1 MEENRYFQ
9 EALAGFTHEAASG
22 GAIRHLAD
30 RGYTVGQIVE
40 RLDFPTPVE
49 RVRREVWERLLDTGA
64 ILREEPGAG
73 VRKEKASYV
82 REYDRYGKVTFRRV
96 VESEGNPADLAVE
109 RWTER
114 EAVYRTPDA
123 VRQRDPSQ
131 RRLSEDYGNVCK
143 MADSGETKD
152 VSAGGI
158 SVEELMELLK
168 AKTKENG
175 QELSY
180 ASWDFGLTA
189 GAHPRRYQEMLTAL
203 GPARDYVEGLPWERR
218 RMYHRL
224 DARMTQ
230 ALSLLAGAGLYH
242 GECFFLKTKEKIR
255 VTGVCNESE

>member
-30 RGYTVGQIVE
+30 RGYTVGEIAE

-49 RVRREVWERLLDTGA
+49 RVRREVWERLLDTGV
-64 ILREEPGAG
+64 ILREEPGKS

-82 REYDRYGKVTFRRV
+82 REYDRYGKITFRRV
-96 VESEGNPADLAVE
+96 VESEGNPADLTVDCWA
-109 RWTER
+109 ER
-114 EAVYRTPDA
+114 EAVYRVPDA
-123 VRQRDPSQ
+123 AWQGDPSQ
-131 RRLSEDYGNVCK
+131 RRHPENYRNVCK
-143 MADSGETKD
+143 TGDSGEAKA
-152 VSAGGI
+152 VSTGGI

-175 QELSY
+175 QEFSY
-180 ASWDFGLTA
+180 TSWDFGLTA
-189 GAHPRRYQEMLTAL
+189 GAHPRRYQEMLKAL
-203 GPARDYVEGLPWERR
+203 GAHREYVEGLPWERR

-230 ALSLLAGAGLYH
+230 ILSLLAGAGLYH
-242 GECFFLKTKEKIR
+242 GECFFLKTKEKFR
-255 VTGVCNESE
+255 VMGVCNESE